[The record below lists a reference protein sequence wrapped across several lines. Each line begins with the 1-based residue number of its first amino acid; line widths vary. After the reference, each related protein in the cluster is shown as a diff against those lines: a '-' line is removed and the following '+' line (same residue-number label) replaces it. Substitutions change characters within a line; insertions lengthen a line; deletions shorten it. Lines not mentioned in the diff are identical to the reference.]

1 VGKKQGL
8 TMRVTDWED
17 RFNDVFEK
25 YQTLPFAYGTADCF
39 TFPADVILAITG
51 QDILAPYRGY
61 SSKAEA
67 AKLIVTLGGK
77 HQGDAFAVHFPDVHP
92 FFARRGDV
100 GYMDYDGGVA
110 TGVFTHQ
117 GFTCKSEEGLISVSP
132 ERVRKAWKI
141 EF

>member
-1 VGKKQGL
+1 MANGLIFVGENIDAVARGGAAAAAVLLSANGSYIAGL
-8 TMRVTDWED
+8 AKTVAA
-17 RFNDVFEK
+17 
-25 YQTLPFAYGTADCF
+25 QTA
-39 TFPADVILAITG
+39 V
-51 QDILAPYRGY
+51 ILAPYRGY
-61 SSKAEA
+61 SSKAQA
-67 AKLIVTLGGK
+67 AKLIVRLGGK

-100 GYMDYDGGVA
+100 GYMDYEDGVA

-132 ERVRKAWKI
+132 EKVRKAWKI